1 MDIAAKLKEIVAE
14 SLMVDIS
21 AVTDD
26 ALFVEDL
33 GADSIAVADIIMSME
48 DEFDLV
54 IEESDLENLRTVR
67 DAIAFVEARLG

>member
-48 DEFDLV
+48 DEFDLI
-54 IEESDLENLRTVR
+54 IEEADLENLRTVR